1 MAEEIQALILGDSTQ
16 DGAEPS
22 PEAWNCALG
31 GLAQECFEL
40 VTLESSAVDLG
51 VVPNSWIIQGAVQ
64 NELAN
69 KRGTAMKPSTRVA
82 YRLGRRLKRSA
93 TSAETSARKTGLSQ

>member
-40 VTLESSAVDLG
+40 AVNLFDRIEVLRSG
-51 VVPNSWIIQGAVQ
+51 EYAG
-64 NELAN
+64 
-69 KRGTAMKPSTRVA
+69 RVITHP
-82 YRLGRRLKRSA
+82 Y
-93 TSAETSARKTGLSQ
+93 